1 MFSNKISRLKNA
13 LPLFF
18 LAVKT
23 NVGFSVVAEIVVQN
37 KTKEAIKQ
45 QGLKNKK
52 LDGRSS
58 RPARR
63 VCIGVPS
70 SL

>member
-1 MFSNKISRLKNA
+1 MCANKISLLKYA

-37 KTKEAIKQ
+37 K
-45 QGLKNKK
+45 
-52 LDGRSS
+52 RSY
-58 RPARR
+58 
-63 VCIGVPS
+63 
-70 SL
+70 

>member
-45 QGLKNKK
+45 GLKKSKNGWKK
-52 LDGRSS
+52 LQTGQKSG
-58 RPARR
+58 
-63 VCIGVPS
+63 IGVPS
-70 SL
+70 CS